1 MKQPIAVVGAGLIGR
16 AWAVVFAR
24 AGYEVRLYD
33 ADADVLQGALD
44 AIAAGLDAMLAEG
57 VLDDANAVLTRV
69 TVQADM
75 ATALRDVGYVQEC
88 GPENL
93 AIKRELLVAIE
104 QHVSDSTVLASSTSG
119 IPASEFGS
127 GLQRPER
134 CLVAHPI
141 NPPSLIPLVEVVP
154 APATDQHCIDATM
167 QLMADVGQQPILV
180 KQEVQGFVLNR
191 LQGALLNEALRLYRD
206 GVVSVDDLD
215 KTLRYGLGWR
225 WAFMGPMETI
235 DLNAPGGIADYGHRY
250 GPLYRDIDA
259 QRRDPAPW
267 HDALLD
273 QLQAERRQLLPMSDL
288 EARQQWRDRRLMTLR
303 RHLLEQS

>member
-1 MKQPIAVVGAGLIGR
+1 MIGR

>member
-24 AGYEVRLYD
+24 AGYDVRLYD
-33 ADADVLQGALD
+33 AEAEVLQTALD

-57 VLDDANAVLTRV
+57 LLEDANEVLARV
-69 TVQADM
+69 TVEADM
-75 ATALRDVGYVQEC
+75 AAALRDVGYVQEC

-93 AIKRELLVAIE
+93 AIKRELLIAVE
-104 QHVSDSTVLASSTSG
+104 HHVGDSTVLASSTSG
-119 IPASEFGS
+119 IPASAFGS

-154 APATDQHCIDATM
+154 APVTGQNCIDTTM
-167 QLMADVGQQPILV
+167 QLMAEVGQQPILV
-180 KQEVQGFVLNR
+180 NQEVEGFVLNR

-235 DLNAPGGIADYGHRY
+235 DLNAPGGIADYGQRY

-267 HDALLD
+267 HAALLD
-273 QLQAERRQLLPMSDL
+273 QLQAERRELLPMSEL